1 MALAGM
7 TYRRPADTDPEA
19 WFHLAIRMDQ
29 NRAADEAFHTSHRQP
44 NLLTPGISRIPMAP

>member
-19 WFHLAIRMDQ
+19 WFRLAIRMDQ
-29 NRAADEAFHTSHRQP
+29 NRAAD
-44 NLLTPGISRIPMAP
+44 